1 MRLHGEKKS
10 VSQEHWI
17 NNVTKPDSYF
27 LPGDIPAGTLQESI
41 LRKPSF
47 LGANCDEADTFNLG
61 FLALQKN
68 HRE

>member
-27 LPGDIPAGTLQESI
+27 LLEDIPAGTLQESI
-41 LRKPSF
+41 LSNPSL
-47 LGANCDEADTFNLG
+47 LGTNCDEAVTINLG